1 MSEKTSLA
9 KPARSNRKVENR
21 EDKTRVRLSQQVII
35 STAADLFAR
44 NGFGATSLDDIGEA
58 LGVTKGALY
67 YHIKNKEEIL
77 KLIFMTVLAV
87 SEEPLRQIAR
97 AEIPPA
103 DKLNRAIAH
112 HSAVAADRSPAMQ
125 VFYREDVHLTGP
137 FAREIAARKKAYER
151 LFEEIIEEG
160 IRLGQFRQNID
171 PKIAAFGILGM
182 CNWLS
187 QWYRPGR
194 AYNPQQI
201 AGFFSQLAEFGLVI
215 QNEKNNS

>member
-1 MSEKTSLA
+1 MSEKTQLA
-9 KPARSNRKVENR
+9 ASARSNRKVESK
-21 EDKTRVRLSQQVII
+21 EEKPRVRLSQQAIVA
-35 STAADLFAR
+35 TAADLFAR
-44 NGFGATSLDDIGEA
+44 KGFGATSLDDIGEA

-87 SEEPLRQIAR
+87 SEEPLRQIVRSEASP
-97 AEIPPA
+97 AE
-103 DKLNRAIAH
+103 KLNRAIAH
-112 HSAVAADRSPAMQ
+112 HAAVAADRSPAMT

-151 LFEEIIEEG
+151 LFEGIIEEG
-160 IRLGQFRQNID
+160 IRTGQFRQDID

-187 QWYRPGR
+187 EWYRPGR

-201 AGFFSQLAEFGLVI
+201 AAFFSRLAESGLVRP
-215 QNEKNNS
+215 ENSPL